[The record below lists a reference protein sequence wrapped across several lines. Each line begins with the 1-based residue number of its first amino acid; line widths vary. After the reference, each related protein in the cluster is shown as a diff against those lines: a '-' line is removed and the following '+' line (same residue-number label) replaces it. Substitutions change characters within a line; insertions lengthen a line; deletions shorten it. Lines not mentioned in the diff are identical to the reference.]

1 MANRYYISYGSNM
14 LREHMKIRT
23 PDAVIVGKSV
33 LKGWQLI
40 FRYGADIIEN
50 EGFETPVIIWKISEQ
65 DEKNLDE
72 YEDYPSFYIKRDMTL
87 PVTSL
92 DGKDLG
98 ELTAMVYI
106 MPDEAVKEKS
116 SNPVP
121 PHYYYSVIEKAYEDF
136 GFDKKILKEAL
147 EEAKSLKN

>member
-1 MANRYYISYGSNM
+1 MSDRYYISYGSNM

-121 PHYYYSVIEKAYEDF
+121 PDYYYSVIEKAYEDF